1 MATVTV
7 GSASV
12 TRTISGNSPQILTLP
27 EAASQ
32 TFKKGEL
39 VYLSAGYVTE
49 IGANPA
55 YILGM
60 AAEDAHNDD
69 DAGTHNVAV
78 YIANNDTIFEIHK
91 TDSSG
96 SGAATAVTDVGR
108 EFAIYRDTTNS
119 WVTAYISGAGAGANA
134 RLMCLDHSG
143 KDTVGD
149 TGGRLLV
156 VVTGSFRQ
164 LFCTS

>member
-7 GSASV
+7 SRARV
-12 TRTISGNSPQILTLP
+12 ARTISGNSPQVLTLP
-27 EAASQ
+27 EGASA

-49 IGANPA
+49 IGDNPG

-60 AAEDAHNDD
+60 ADEDAHNDD

-78 YIANNDTIFEIHK
+78 VIANNDTVFEFHK

-119 WVTAYISGAGAGANA
+119 WATAYISGVGAGTNA
-134 RLMCLDHSG
+134 RLICLDHSNF
-143 KDTVGD
+143 DTVGD
-149 TGGRLLV
+149 TGGRLLCMV
-156 VVTGSFRQ
+156 MGSFRQ

>member
-7 GSASV
+7 QRARV
-12 TRTISGNSPQILTLP
+12 ARTISGNSPQVLTLP

-32 TFKKGEL
+32 TFKKGEF
-39 VYLSAGYVTE
+39 VYLSGGYVTE

-55 YILGM
+55 LILGM
-60 AAEDAHNDD
+60 ADEDGHNGAT
-69 DAGTHNVAV
+69 AGLYNVAV
-78 YIANNDTIFEIHK
+78 VIANMDTIFEIHK
-91 TDSSG
+91 TNSSG
-96 SGAATAVTDVGR
+96 VAVVTAVTDVGK

-119 WVTAYISGAGAGANA
+119 WATAYDGGGANS
-134 RLMCLDHSG
+134 RLICLDHSNF
-143 KDTVGD
+143 DTVGD

-156 VVTGSFRQ
+156 QVLGSFRQ